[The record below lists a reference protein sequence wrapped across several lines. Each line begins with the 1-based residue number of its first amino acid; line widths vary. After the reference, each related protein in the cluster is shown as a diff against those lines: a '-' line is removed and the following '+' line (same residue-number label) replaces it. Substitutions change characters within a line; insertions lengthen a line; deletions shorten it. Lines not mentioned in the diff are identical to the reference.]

1 MAEDE
6 ENEEGEE
13 GEEGEKSEENEEN
26 EEDEEDEENE
36 ENRCDENEET
46 ISEQVE
52 RSAPLFAD
60 SQTHFAAV
68 SEDGRLKIWDVASG
82 SLQQEL
88 KERDHLSYQYTSLC
102 WTQSVKAK
110 SKKRSGNSSL
120 GLLALGTSNGSVIV
134 WDLTTG
140 EVKHTL
146 KDASHGGAVQALAF
160 NPQGSLLYS
169 SSSDKHVL
177 EWSVSSGQVERKFRC
192 GSGGA
197 SALAVS
203 ADGQVLAVGGSA
215 LRTFDLSSG
224 KKSRKLVSGVSSAV
238 TQLRF
243 AAVEDGLES
252 SRFLLAAT
260 AGARFV
266 NLYDLELTEHDAP
279 ALTFS
284 LPSSAEGIFARA
296 SVGETAVAKK
306 STKGKKSKK
315 EDAETTKPTVELL
328 VGATAPAGALFLW
341 AHKYQQVND
350 VSELALASK
359 PLPPTLSAAESAG
372 VLLAE
377 LSKQEETSEV
387 LVARGSLVKPVFETV
402 SPVEENAPSQW
413 KKELEFAE
421 ISDAL
426 LLTAERA
433 DAASKNGSK
442 RQKVEA
448 TAEDEKTHV
457 PTLSDRRALTNSMA
471 VVDETTNFEDLDST
485 EDVEESELTLA
496 ERVEALRERVESDV
510 TAALSR
516 AEREAESPEDKARGD
531 KPDASSLASVLE
543 QALQA
548 RDNALLEYC
557 LRTRDAKVVART
569 VARVPASRVL
579 TLLEVIVRKLERAP
593 ARCARLCP
601 WLRAVLLH
609 HTAYLVAQPDLVSS
623 LSALYQLLETRLQV
637 HEQLQ
642 KLAGRLSLV
651 LGQIHDNDNDDQED
665 GETRA
670 AIVYHEGEE
679 EVRGT
684 DGDDSSSPDDD
695 QEEDD
700 EDEDEDAE
708 TEDE

>member
-1 MAEDE
+1 ML
-6 ENEEGEE
+6 
-13 GEEGEKSEENEEN
+13 
-26 EEDEEDEENE
+26 
-36 ENRCDENEET
+36 
-46 ISEQVE
+46 Q
-52 RSAPLFAD
+52 LFAD

-102 WTQSVKAK
+102 WTQSAKSK

-120 GLLALGTSNGSVIV
+120 GLLALGTSNGLVIL

-177 EWSVSSGQVERKFRC
+177 EWSVISGQVERKFRC

-224 KKSRKLVSGVSSAV
+224 KKSHKLVSGVSSAV

-296 SVGETAVAKK
+296 SVGETVVAKK
-306 STKGKKSKK
+306 SKKSKKNKK
-315 EDAETTKPTVELL
+315 EDAEPAKPTVELL

-350 VSELALASK
+350 ASELALASK

-377 LSKQEETSEV
+377 LSKQDEKMSEV

-433 DAASKNGSK
+433 DAANKNGSK

-457 PTLSDRRALTNSMA
+457 PTLSDRRALANSMA
-471 VVDETTNFEDLDST
+471 VVDETTNFEDLDSA
-485 EDVEESELTLA
+485 EDEGESELTLA

-516 AEREAESPEDKARGD
+516 AEREAESPEDKGRGD

-557 LRTRDAKVVART
+557 LRTRDAKIVART

-579 TLLEVIVRKLERAP
+579 TLLEVVVRKLERAP

-623 LSALYQLLETRLQV
+623 LSGLYQLLETRLQV
-637 HEQLQ
+637 HGQLQ

-684 DGDDSSSPDDD
+684 DGDDSSSHDD
-695 QEEDD
+695 END
-700 EDEDEDAE
+700 EDEDDDAE

>member
-1 MAEDE
+1 M
-6 ENEEGEE
+6 
-13 GEEGEKSEENEEN
+13 
-26 EEDEEDEENE
+26 
-36 ENRCDENEET
+36 
-46 ISEQVE
+46 Q
-52 RSAPLFAD
+52 LFAD

-68 SEDGRLKIWDVASG
+68 SEDSRLKVWDVANG
-82 SLQQEL
+82 ALQQEL
-88 KERDHLSYQYTSLC
+88 KERDHLSYRYTSLA
-102 WTQSVKAK
+102 WTQPKTK
-110 SKKRSGNSSL
+110 SKKRSGDSDL
-120 GLLALGTSNGSVIV
+120 GLLALGTNSGVIVV
-134 WDLTTG
+134 WDLATG

-146 KDASHGGAVQALAF
+146 QADAAHGSGAVQALAF

-177 EWSVSSGQVERKFRC
+177 EWNVSSGKVDPASSWSGIWLRGEVKHTLQADAAHGSGAVQALAFNPQGSLLYSSSSDKHVLEWNVSSGKVDRKFRC

-203 ADGQVLAVGGSA
+203 ADGEILAAGGSA

-224 KKSRKLVSGVSSAV
+224 KKSRKLVSGLSSAV

-243 AAVEDGLES
+243 ANVETGIES
-252 SRFLLAAT
+252 SRFLFAAT

-266 NLYDLELTEHDAP
+266 NMYDLELTEHDAP

-284 LPSSAEGIFARA
+284 LPSSADTVFARA
-296 SVGETAVAKK
+296 SVGEAVTKK
-306 STKGKKSKK
+306 SRKSKKSKK
-315 EDAETTKPTVELL
+315 EKEAAKPVIDLL
-328 VGATAPAGALFLW
+328 VGATAAAGAMFLW
-341 AHKYQQVND
+341 THKYQQVD
-350 VSELALASK
+350 DASELALASK
-359 PLPPTLSAAESAG
+359 PLPPTLSTAESAG
-372 VLLAE
+372 ILLAE
-377 LSKQEETSEV
+377 LSTQEDKTEV

-433 DAASKNGSK
+433 DKNGK
-442 RQKVEA
+442 RQKVES

-457 PTLSDRRALTNSMA
+457 PTLSERRALANSMA
-471 VVDETTNFEDLDST
+471 VVDDTTSFEDLDGE
-485 EDVEESELTLA
+485 EDEEDELTLA
-496 ERVEALRERVESDV
+496 ERVEALRERVEGDV

-516 AEREAESPEDKARGD
+516 AEREADSPEDKDRD
-531 KPDASSLASVLE
+531 NKPDASSLASVLE

-557 LRTRDAKVVART
+557 LRTRDIKVVTKT

-579 TLLEVIVRKLERAP
+579 ALLEVIVRKLERSP
-593 ARCARLCP
+593 NRFARLCP

-609 HTAYLVAQPDLVSS
+609 HTAYLVAQPDLVPS

-637 HEQLQ
+637 HEQMQ
-642 KLAGRLSLV
+642 KLSGRLALV
-651 LGQIHDNDNDDQED
+651 LGQIHVNNGSNEQED
-665 GETRA
+665 DETRA
-670 AIVYHEGEE
+670 AVVYHEGEE
-679 EVRGT
+679 EVEV
-684 DGDDSSSPDDD
+684 DGDDSS
-695 QEEDD
+695 QEE
-700 EDEDEDAE
+700 EDEDDVE

>member
-1 MAEDE
+1 M
-6 ENEEGEE
+6 
-13 GEEGEKSEENEEN
+13 
-26 EEDEEDEENE
+26 
-36 ENRCDENEET
+36 
-46 ISEQVE
+46 Q
-52 RSAPLFAD
+52 LFAD

-296 SVGETAVAKK
+296 SVGKTAVAKK
-306 STKGKKSKK
+306 SKKGKKSKK
-315 EDAETTKPTVELL
+315 EDAETAKPTVELL

-341 AHKYQQVND
+341 AHKYQPVND

-471 VVDETTNFEDLDST
+471 VVDETTNFEDLDSA
-485 EDVEESELTLA
+485 EDVEEK
-496 ERVEALRERVESDV
+496 
-510 TAALSR
+510 
-516 AEREAESPEDKARGD
+516 REAESPEDKARGD